1 MLTTPDSRRYSMSGG
16 PTCGVSSAKSGRRKT
31 VSCCGQDESYAAG
44 VATDA
49 SVSPDW
55 LSRQHHAA
63 LFSNRQFYGMKGCTG
78 TTTQGI
84 TLPISRLAR
93 LAATGRLDWLVM
105 PAERKYFDFGLDYIL
120 ITG

>member
-63 LFSNRQFYGMKGCTG
+63 LFSNAKGQRGAACGASAAPTG
-78 TTTQGI
+78 CASNGNHN
-84 TLPISRLAR
+84 
-93 LAATGRLDWLVM
+93 
-105 PAERKYFDFGLDYIL
+105 ERTEK
-120 ITG
+120 

>member
-1 MLTTPDSRRYSMSGG
+1 MRTVPLERRVKELRVEIGRMMLTTPDSRRYSMSGG

-63 LFSNRQFYGMKGCTG
+63 LFSNANVTG
-78 TTTQGI
+78 
-84 TLPISRLAR
+84 LAP
-93 LAATGRLDWLVM
+93 GKD
-105 PAERKYFDFGLDYIL
+105 EQ
-120 ITG
+120 

>member
-63 LFSNRQFYGMKGCTG
+63 LFSNAQVTG
-78 TTTQGI
+78 V
-84 TLPISRLAR
+84 P
-93 LAATGRLDWLVM
+93 LAARPVD
-105 PAERKYFDFGLDYIL
+105 
-120 ITG
+120 